1 MRRDRATA
9 DEWERYYERAK
20 RLRSVTPDPFRRHL
34 ARLAA
39 RERALLIGSA
49 ALMLV
54 TVAAF
59 LMLAVQS

>member
-1 MRRDRATA
+1 MGRERATA
-9 DEWERYYERAK
+9 DEWERYYERAR
-20 RLRSVTPDPFRRHL
+20 RLRSLTGDPFRQHI

-54 TVAAF
+54 TIAAF
-59 LMLAVQS
+59 VVLAVQS